1 MEALGGEET
10 WFNLLTS
17 WHDPIHRCLLET
29 VVDIFKVLDIP
40 VGKHW
45 NFELLSGNIN
55 KTSALKN
62 DNKYWTHI
70 PHVHKRKTKFWAC
83 RGSVQSGECECM
95 CAHLWEKRGGETEGG
110 KEREAET
117 YFTALMCSQLASP
130 MFVPFCSL
138 VRPWTVNNY
147 SIHVRYYT
155 INKCTIKTKHTLIY
169 MCSNNPYTNIPG
181 VPYKALH
188 YMYIHNSNY

>member
-1 MEALGGEET
+1 MKALGGEET

-83 RGSVQSGECECM
+83 RGVCRVGSVSV
-95 CAHLWEKRGGETEGG
+95 CAHICGKREGERQKEGKRERLRLTSLLWC
-110 KEREAET
+110 APSWLVPCS
-117 YFTALMCSQLASP
+117 FLSALSFDHGL
-130 MFVPFCSL
+130 
-138 VRPWTVNNY
+138 
-147 SIHVRYYT
+147 SITIVYT
-155 INKCTIKTKHTLIY
+155 WGIIQ
-169 MCSNNPYTNIPG
+169 
-181 VPYKALH
+181 
-188 YMYIHNSNY
+188 

>member
-1 MEALGGEET
+1 MITNTE
-10 WFNLLTS
+10 LTY
-17 WHDPIHRCLLET
+17 HVYI
-29 VVDIFKVLDIP
+29 K
-40 VGKHW
+40 GKQ
-45 NFELLSGNIN
+45 NFEHAGG
-55 KTSALKN
+55 
-62 DNKYWTHI
+62 
-70 PHVHKRKTKFWAC
+70 VC
-83 RGSVQSGECECM
+83 RVGSVSV
-95 CAHLWEKRGGETEGG
+95 CAHICGKREGERQKEG
-110 KEREAET
+110 KREREAET